1 LRIAVCTTG
10 TSGDH
15 RPYVAIAAELH
26 RRGHDVQLIVHPSY
40 AKTLSHVPDHMHLVG
55 TVAPDSLLVSRP
67 ELLDPRTGFF
77 AIMRQMLLP
86 EAVPHFNEL
95 ERLQALGAFDVL
107 LAHHIAYG
115 AIWWAERRRVP
126 LAIGYLSPFATL
138 CADGDGTMA
147 AGSTSR
153 KPVLVAKALRFA
165 AKLLFRHELDG
176 VMNETR
182 AAFGLPAQRDVFVRL
197 LESRNGHLGLWD
209 EAMRSPAPG
218 DPPGLVTCGFPF
230 LAAEAP
236 VPLAPEIADFL
247 ATEPRPIVCALGTTG
262 GQLPVPLADLV
273 AEACEL
279 AGRPALLIGDRPPT
293 STRSSRWFAFAP
305 HTPVFAKAD
314 LVVHHAGMGT
324 LAEVLRAGKVS
335 LVLPLANDQFD
346 NGVRLRNRGV
356 AAVVDPRKAS
366 AAKIARAIRRLLA
379 DRAAAS
385 TAERIGER
393 VRAAN
398 GARRAAEALVARAW
412 LGSQAAS
419 R

>member
-1 LRIAVCTTG
+1 MRIAICTTG

-26 RRGHDVQLIVHPSY
+26 RQGHDVQVIVHPSY
-40 AKTLSHVPDHMHLVG
+40 ATTLSRAPDYLHLVG
-55 TVAPDSLLVSRP
+55 TVAPETLLVSRP

-77 AIMRQMLLP
+77 AIMREILLP
-86 EAVPHFNEL
+86 EATPHFNEL
-95 ERLQALGAFDVL
+95 ERLQALGAFDVI

-115 AIWWAERRRVP
+115 AIWWAERRGVP
-126 LAIGYLSPFATL
+126 LAMGYLSPFATL

-153 KPVLVAKALRFA
+153 KPALVGKALRFA
-165 AKLLFRHELDG
+165 AKLLFRRELDG
-176 VMNETR
+176 LMNEKR
-182 AAFGLPAQRDVFVRL
+182 AAFGLRAQRDVFIRL

-209 EAMRSPAPG
+209 EALRSPAPG

-230 LAAEAP
+230 LDAEEPRPIPPAI
-236 VPLAPEIADFL
+236 VDFL

-262 GQLPVPLADLV
+262 GQLPEPLADLV
-273 AEACEL
+273 AGACEL
-279 AGRPALLIGDRPPT
+279 AGRPALLIGDRPPA
-293 STRSSRWFAFAP
+293 SPRSSRWFAFAP
-305 HTPVFAKAD
+305 HAPIFAKAD
-314 LVVHHAGMGT
+314 LIVHHAGMGT

-356 AAVVDPRKAS
+356 AGVVDPRKAS
-366 AAKIARAIRRLLA
+366 AAKLGREIRRLLA
-379 DRAAAS
+379 DSAAAH
-385 TAERIGER
+385 AADLIGER

-398 GARRAAEALVARAW
+398 GARTAAEALVARSW
-412 LGSQAAS
+412 LASQAAS

>member
-26 RRGHDVQLIVHPSY
+26 RQGHDVHAIVHPSY
-40 AKTLSHVPDHMHLVG
+40 AKTCSRVPDYLHVVG

-77 AIMRQMLLP
+77 AIMRELLLP
-86 EAVPHFNEL
+86 EAAPHFHEL
-95 ERLQALGAFDVL
+95 ERLQTLGAFDVI
-107 LAHHIAYG
+107 LAHHIAFG
-115 AIWWAERRRVP
+115 AIWWAESRRVP
-126 LAIGYLSPFATL
+126 LAMGYLSPAALF

-147 AGSTSR
+147 AGSMLR
-153 KPVLVAKALRFA
+153 KPRLVAKALRFA
-165 AKLLFRHELDG
+165 AKLLFRRELDG
-176 VMNETR
+176 PMNETR
-182 AAFGLPAQRDVFVRL
+182 AAFGLPAQRDVLMGL
-197 LESRNGHLGLWD
+197 LESGNGHLGLWD
-209 EAMRSPAPG
+209 EAMRSLDPD

-230 LAAEAP
+230 LDAEAP
-236 VPLAPEIADFL
+236 PPIPAEIDDFL

-262 GQLPVPLADLV
+262 GRLPVPLADLV

-279 AGRPALLIGDRPPT
+279 AGRPALLIGDRPPA
-293 STRSSRWFAFAP
+293 RARASRWFAFAP
-305 HTPVFAKAD
+305 HAPVFAKAN

-346 NGVRLRNRGV
+346 NGVRLRRRGV
-356 AAVVDPRKAS
+356 ASVIDPKKAS
-366 AAKIARAIRRLLA
+366 AAKIGREIRRLLE
-379 DRAAAS
+379 DDAAAH
-385 TAERIGER
+385 AAARIGER
-393 VRAAN
+393 VRSSN
-398 GARRAAEALVARAW
+398 GARRAAEAVLAR
-412 LGSQAAS
+412 GSWGTQAAS